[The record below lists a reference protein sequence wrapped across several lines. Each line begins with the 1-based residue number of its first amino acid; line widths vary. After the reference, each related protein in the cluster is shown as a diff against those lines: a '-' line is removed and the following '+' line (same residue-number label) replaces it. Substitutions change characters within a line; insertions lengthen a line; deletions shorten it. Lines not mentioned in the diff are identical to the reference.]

1 MIMYIYRQW
10 PRGNNGHCNTK
21 KNNNK
26 GDDLGI
32 TTGCRLEDLRTKS
45 ELDGSKQ
52 DNRDIVN
59 IGSMD
64 YVQTR

>member
-1 MIMYIYRQW
+1 MAIAIQT
-10 PRGNNGHCNTK
+10 N
-21 KNNNK
+21 NNNK
-26 GDDLGI
+26 GDDIGI
-32 TTGCRLEDLRTKS
+32 TTGCGSEGPWTKS

-52 DNRDIVN
+52 DTRDVVN